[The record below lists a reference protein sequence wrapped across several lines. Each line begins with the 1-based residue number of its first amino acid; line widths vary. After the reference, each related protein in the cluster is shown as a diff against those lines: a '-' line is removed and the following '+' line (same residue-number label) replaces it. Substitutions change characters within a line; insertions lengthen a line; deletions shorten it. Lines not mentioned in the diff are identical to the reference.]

1 MGLARGLGLE
11 RRAELWNAETAALGS
26 REAAG
31 GRTPR
36 SAAKRRGLAPHNRL
50 ERRARPKG
58 AREAANRS
66 TIRPVALGLLI
77 ASLAGCSTTATIHR
91 SDGYMLEGRIKGGTR
106 SSIIVDPRIGE
117 RQEVPRSQVADIDHP
132 GNVHALIGGIVFGIG
147 GISAGANCGQAD
159 GAGSDRDAD
168 CFYAV
173 SIAITG
179 AAMLGWGLYNW
190 FGSSDAADD
199 VSMEPLS
206 DEKWRGPRR
215 GLPPRKAPPPGELP
229 PESGELPPAPPP
241 PPGAVPPPPSSS
253 APPAPA
259 PPPSASPP
267 SEPPPGG
274 VVW

>member
-1 MGLARGLGLE
+1 
-11 RRAELWNAETAALGS
+11 
-26 REAAG
+26 
-31 GRTPR
+31 
-36 SAAKRRGLAPHNRL
+36 
-50 ERRARPKG
+50 
-58 AREAANRS
+58 
-66 TIRPVALGLLI
+66 
-77 ASLAGCSTTATIHR
+77 
-91 SDGYMLEGRIKGGTR
+91 MLEGRIKGGTP

-117 RQEVPRSQVADIDHP
+117 RQEIRRGQVTDIDHP

-173 SIAITG
+173 SVAITG
-179 AAMLGWGLYNW
+179 AAMLGWGLYQW
-190 FGSSDAADD
+190 FGSTDAAED
-199 VSMEPLS
+199 VSMMHVPV
-206 DEKWRGPRR
+206 DDRRGPRR
-215 GLPPRKAPPPGELP
+215 GLPPLKAPPREELP
-229 PESGELPPAPPP
+229 KEGDELPPAPPP
-241 PPGAVPPPPSSS
+241 PPGAAPPVPSST

>member
-1 MGLARGLGLE
+1 
-11 RRAELWNAETAALGS
+11 
-26 REAAG
+26 
-31 GRTPR
+31 
-36 SAAKRRGLAPHNRL
+36 
-50 ERRARPKG
+50 
-58 AREAANRS
+58 
-66 TIRPVALGLLI
+66 
-77 ASLAGCSTTATIHR
+77 
-91 SDGYMLEGRIKGGTR
+91 MLEGRIKGGTR
-106 SSIIVDPRIGE
+106 SSIIVDPRTGE

-199 VSMEPLS
+199 VSMEHLS

-229 PESGELPPAPPP
+229 PESDELPPAPPP
-241 PPGAVPPPPSSS
+241 PPGTVPTPPSSS
-253 APPAPA
+253 APTAPA

-267 SEPPPGG
+267 PEPPPGG